1 MEPQS
6 SPQST
11 EMTTPKS
18 WWPFVVG
25 GIGLAVVG
33 LTAMIVPFFTGISL
47 SLLLGGLLVVG
58 GLVHGWHAVGVR
70 QWRAFLWQV
79 ALAAVY
85 TVAGLALLAN
95 PLVGLA
101 TLSTLLIAFF
111 IAEGIVEIGMGL
123 RSRTHSGWG
132 SLVASGLL
140 SLVLAGVLLAGLP
153 GSLLWAVG
161 LLFGVDLLVTGLT
174 MAALGIS
181 SRRRIA
187 ATETLEEPAAQRPS
201 V

>member
-1 MEPQS
+1 METVS

-11 EMTTPKS
+11 EMTTLKS
-18 WWPFVVG
+18 WQPFIVG
-25 GIGLAVVG
+25 GLGLAVVG
-33 LTAMIVPFFTGISL
+33 LIAIVAPLLTGISL
-47 SLLLGGLLVVG
+47 SLLLGGLLVGG
-58 GLVHGWHAVGVR
+58 GLVHGWHAFGVR
-70 QWRAFLWQV
+70 KWRAFIWQV

-85 TVAGLALLAN
+85 AIAGLTLLAN

-101 TLSTLLIAFF
+101 ALSTLLIAFF

-140 SLVLAGVLLAGLP
+140 SLVIAGMLFAGLP

-161 LLFGVDLLVTGLT
+161 ILFGVDLLVTGLT
-174 MAALGIS
+174 MAYLGIS
-181 SRRRIA
+181 NRRRIA
-187 ATETLEEPAAQRPS
+187 ATEAVEEPAAQRPS

>member
-1 MEPQS
+1 METAS

-18 WWPFVVG
+18 WQPFVVG
-25 GIGLAVVG
+25 GLGLAVVG
-33 LTAMIVPFFTGISL
+33 LIAIVAPFLTEISL
-47 SLLLGGLLVVG
+47 SLLLGGLLVGG
-58 GLVHGWHAVGVR
+58 GLIHGWHAFGVR
-70 QWRAFLWQV
+70 KWRAFIWQV

-85 TVAGLALLAN
+85 AIAGLALLAN

-101 TLSTLLIAFF
+101 ALSTLLIAFF
-111 IAEGIVEIGMGL
+111 FAEGIVEIGMGL

-140 SLVLAGVLLAGLP
+140 SLVIAGMLFAGLP

-161 LLFGVDLLVTGLT
+161 ILFGVDLLVTGLT
-174 MAALGIS
+174 MTYLGIS
-181 SRRRIA
+181 NRRRIA
-187 ATETLEEPAAQRPS
+187 ATEAVEEPAAQRPS